1 MTDAATTARQVAD
14 AALHIEGVADLHG
27 GVFGE
32 VATYLPGERISGVLL
47 GETVGEVHVVT
58 YLRRNI
64 WTVAE
69 EVRAAAEKI
78 AGIPIVVT
86 VEDVVTENPAPEQDP
101 AQLEGK

>member
-1 MTDAATTARQVAD
+1 MTDIPTTARQVAD
-14 AALHIEGVADLHG
+14 AAMRVEGVASLHG

-32 VATYLPGERISGVLL
+32 VATYFPGEQISGVLL

-86 VEDVVTENPAPEQDP
+86 VEDVVTEDQTRDI
-101 AQLEGK
+101 EGK